1 MIKSRKIIAIQAECP
16 LDPNG
21 LTLCTGCK
29 YYNGL
34 AIGERWQYKVR
45 CKYQE
50 RSNKK

>member
-1 MIKSRKIIAIQAECP
+1 MITGRKITAIMAECP
-16 LDPNG
+16 RDPNG
-21 LTLCTGCK
+21 LILCNVCK

-34 AIGERWQYKVR
+34 AIGKRWQYKVR

>member
-1 MIKSRKIIAIQAECP
+1 MIESRKITAIMAECP
-16 LDPNG
+16 RDPNG
-21 LTLCTGCK
+21 LILCNVCK

-50 RSNKK
+50 RSKKK